1 MWDSIIRR
9 MQRHSQT
16 HAHARGAAAHV
27 LDVARYQAAPAL
39 GWCWRSGAALAQ
51 WLWAT
56 ISTRVLIVLI
66 GLWLALP
73 PWWAATTGGT
83 PDQLWAAVI
92 TAIAAA
98 LWWAACG
105 TVFHLWPHWSRP
117 LSIVRTAGY
126 AALIGPLALAAGST
140 ITPSATG
147 HLIGIA
153 LWTITA
159 AGLVMNLLMGPEFR
173 QSH

>member
-27 LDVARYQAAPAL
+27 LDVARYQAGPAL
-39 GWCWRSGAALAQ
+39 GWCWRSGAALAS

-56 ISTRVLIVLI
+56 ISTRIAMIAV
-66 GLWLALP
+66 GLWCVLP
-73 PWWAATTGGT
+73 PWWATMTSGST
-83 PDQLWAAVI
+83 LLWAALI
-92 TAIAAA
+92 TAINCA

-105 TVFHLWPHWSRP
+105 IVYHLWPYWSRG
-117 LSIVRTAGY
+117 LAIVRAAGY
-126 AALIGPLALAAGST
+126 AILAGPLALAVGSV
-140 ITPSATG
+140 ITSGRIG
-147 HLIGIA
+147 HQLGIA
-153 LWTITA
+153 LWTLIA